1 MSEKEILM
9 EEEIE
14 NKRKLSQEA
23 KDKMNEI
30 IFLNFN
36 ISIILMLIMIAINIA
51 FLNIMPNKFIM
62 IIKSFSIFSILVT
75 ITMFESAYRKESIS
89 KMFYGIELLAFSI
102 IIMYIPYVYMHMP
115 EMTRKI
121 FMLIPIYFAIYYVA
135 KSIIINRKITK
146 EYLDGLS
153 DVKEIVKDDEE
164 GYLDEDSTKIIKEIN
179 KIEEAKKAEK
189 LAIKEAKKKQKQAM
203 KQEIKK
209 QKSKAQEAIVKKE
222 NVKKDVET
230 KTAKNKSN
238 IKETNKTTAKTE
250 ENKKTTKPVK
260 KAVEEKSNVKTTKKI
275 AKRKSK
281 E

>member
-23 KDKMNEI
+23 KDKMNGI

-36 ISIILMLIMIAINIA
+36 ISITLMLIMIAINIA

-75 ITMFESAYRKESIS
+75 ITMFELAYRKESVS

-121 FMLIPIYFAIYYVA
+121 FMLTPVYFAIYYVA
-135 KSIIINRKITK
+135 KSIFINRKINK
-146 EYLDGLS
+146 EYMDSLS
-153 DVKEIVKDDEE
+153 DVKEIVKEDEK

-203 KQEIKK
+203 KEEIKK
-209 QKSKAQEAIVKKE
+209 QKLKEQEETPKKE
-222 NVKKDVET
+222 NTKNDVET
-230 KTAKNKSN
+230 KTAKKKTN
-238 IKETNKTTAKTE
+238 IKETNKTTTKTE
-250 ENKKTTKPVK
+250 EKKKTTKTVK
-260 KAVEEKSNVKTTKKI
+260 KDSKEKDETKTTKRTV
-275 AKRKSK
+275 KRKSK

>member
-1 MSEKEILM
+1 
-9 EEEIE
+9 
-14 NKRKLSQEA
+14 
-23 KDKMNEI
+23 
-30 IFLNFN
+30 
-36 ISIILMLIMIAINIA
+36 
-51 FLNIMPNKFIM
+51 
-62 IIKSFSIFSILVT
+62 
-75 ITMFESAYRKESIS
+75 
-89 KMFYGIELLAFSI
+89 MFYGIELLAFSI

-121 FMLIPIYFAIYYVA
+121 FMLTPIYFAIYYVA

-153 DVKEIVKDDEE
+153 DVKEIVKDDEK
-164 GYLDEDSTKIIKEIN
+164 GYLDEESTKIIKEIN

-189 LAIKEAKKKQKQAM
+189 LAIKEAKKKQK
-203 KQEIKK
+203 
-209 QKSKAQEAIVKKE
+209 SKAQEASVKKE

-260 KAVEEKSNVKTTKKI
+260 KAV
-275 AKRKSK
+275 
-281 E
+281 

>member
-23 KDKMNEI
+23 KDKMNGI

-36 ISIILMLIMIAINIA
+36 ISITLMLIMIAINIA

-75 ITMFESAYRKESIS
+75 ITMFELAYRKESVS

-121 FMLIPIYFAIYYVA
+121 FMLTPVYFAIYYVA
-135 KSIIINRKITK
+135 KSIFINRKINK
-146 EYLDGLS
+146 EYMDSLS
-153 DVKEIVKDDEE
+153 DVKEIVKEDEK

-189 LAIKEAKKKQKQAM
+189 LAIKEAKKKQKMAM
-203 KQEIKK
+203 KQELKNKK
-209 QKSKAQEAIVKKE
+209 VKEQEKKSKNNQNATKAKTTNKK
-222 NVKKDVET
+222 V
-230 KTAKNKSN
+230 N
-238 IKETNKTTAKTE
+238 IKEDTKTE
-250 ENKKTTKPVK
+250 EKKKVAKTVK
-260 KAVEEKSNVKTTKKI
+260 TDSEEKSQTKKTV
-275 AKRKSK
+275 KRKSK